1 MFKPQNFLVEAVS
14 SKDLKK
20 IRVALSTYLSKNP
33 TDEGNEV
40 TNVLKYVQQNF
51 NGDLWEVQD
60 ERALEQDSSKWT
72 KDYLGYLK
80 SDLRNNFSKERFDH
94 IIEVGKVVRKK
105 KTTSHT
111 DNQPERVLQ
120 KTTKSEIPSK
130 VSVNRSRMSK
140 KGKLV
145 IGGILIVTVVTA
157 AVATANYLMKQD
169 EPTKIYKEK

>member
-14 SKDLKK
+14 SKELKK

-40 TNVLKYVQQNF
+40 TNALKYVQQNF

-80 SDLRNNFSKERFDH
+80 SDLRNNFSKERFNH
-94 IIEVGKVVRKK
+94 IIEVGKIARKK
-105 KTTSHT
+105 KTKLHMDS
-111 DNQPERVLQ
+111 QPEKVLQ

-130 VSVNRSRMSK
+130 VSVNRSRVSK

-145 IGGILIVTVVTA
+145 IGGILIAVAVA
-157 AVATANYLMKQD
+157 AVYLMK
-169 EPTKIYKEK
+169 E

>member
-20 IRVALSTYLSKNP
+20 IRVALSAYLSKNP

-40 TNVLKYVQQNF
+40 TNVLNYVQQNF
-51 NGDLWEVQD
+51 NGDLWEMQD

-94 IIEVGKVVRKK
+94 IIEVGKIVRKK
-105 KTTSHT
+105 KTTLHMDS
-111 DNQPERVLQ
+111 QPERVLP
-120 KTTKSEIPSK
+120 KTPKSGIPNK

-145 IGGILIVTVVTA
+145 IGGILIAVAAA
-157 AVATANYLMKQD
+157 AVYLMK
-169 EPTKIYKEK
+169 E

>member
-14 SKDLKK
+14 SKELKK

-40 TNVLKYVQQNF
+40 TNVVKYVQQNF

-105 KTTSHT
+105 KTTLHMDS
-111 DNQPERVLQ
+111 QPERVLQ
-120 KTTKSEIPSK
+120 KTTKSETTRK
-130 VSVNRSRMSK
+130 VSVNRSRISK
-140 KGKLV
+140 KGQLV
-145 IGGILIVTVVTA
+145 ISGILVAVAAA
-157 AVATANYLMKQD
+157 AVVYLMK
-169 EPTKIYKEK
+169 E